1 MNPNANT
8 IFNDNAALQLL
19 QTMYNNNVR
28 QIDQLIRNN
37 GELQRSMTDLIRS
50 SNPNHPANNSRS
62 RRQFNNNT
70 PTHINTHINTNR
82 ESTPRAATPRAATPH
97 ATHRAATTR
106 TPTNTANNRVYLNNV
121 PYIISDVQRVTIP
134 ARLLNE
140 GLNVSDT
147 SATAATATATSTA
160 TSTQQYLNSFFEPVN
175 VYPTQR
181 QINAATRT
189 VRYGDIVR
197 PTNQSCPITLDM
209 FNENDEVTIIRHC
222 SHIFSTTG
230 INYWFRTSCRCPI
243 CRYDVRNYNPVLSSS
258 EHDDSAI
265 ENAVE
270 HANETNPPEEPDLSN
285 NVNLNVWLQNIFNNA
300 LVDASYN
307 DIIATDASN
316 NMTTDASYN
325 SVNPNNLF
333 YFTYEERQLD

>member
-8 IFNDNAALQLL
+8 DFNDNATLQLL

-37 GELQRSMTDLIRS
+37 GELQRSITDLIRS
-50 SNPNHPANNSRS
+50 SNPNHTANNSRS

-70 PTHINTHINTNR
+70 PTHINTHTPTHINRQN
-82 ESTPRAATPRAATPH
+82 TPRPATPHATPRAATS
-97 ATHRAATTR
+97 R

-147 SATAATATATSTA
+147 ITTASATATTTATATSTA
-160 TSTQQYLNSFFEPVN
+160 TQQYLNSFFEPVN

-189 VRYGDIVR
+189 VQYGDIVR

-209 FNENDEVTIIRHC
+209 FNETDEVTIIRHC

-230 INYWFRTSCRCPI
+230 INYWFRTSCKCPI
-243 CRYDVRNYNPVLSSS
+243 CRYDIRNYNPVMSSS
-258 EHDDSAI
+258 EQDDSSV
-265 ENAVE
+265 ENADE
-270 HANETNPPEEPDLSN
+270 TNETNPPEEPNLSN
-285 NVNLNVWLQNIFNNA
+285 NVNLNVWLQNIFNSG

-307 DIIATDASN
+307 DVITTDASN
-316 NMTTDASYN
+316 NMTTDTSYN
-325 SVNPNNLF
+325 SVNPSNLF